1 MENVRKHVDVRLVQT
16 KKKLLKLSAKSTFKA
31 CKIFNEDLV
40 GVQLS
45 RVQVKMCKPGYCGMC
60 ILDLSKLAMYEKRK
74 YGQKVQLQMTDTDSL
89 LFFCETDNIYED
101 MMQDQDLFDLS
112 DYPKDHP
119 LYCDKNK
126 KVLGKMKDE
135 CGAVPI
141 RDFVGLR
148 SKMYS
153 FRCGEKEEKRAK
165 GIAKATVKKDLRFE
179 DYKNTLSEESQKRSA
194 MTIIRSHSHHLVSEK
209 LNKCSLSSF
218 DDKKVFVKLCAK
230 FSLRTLQN

>member
-1 MENVRKHVDVRLVQT
+1 
-16 KKKLLKLSAKSTFKA
+16 
-31 CKIFNEDLV
+31 
-40 GVQLS
+40 
-45 RVQVKMCKPGYCGMC
+45 
-60 ILDLSKLAMYEKRK
+60 
-74 YGQKVQLQMTDTDSL
+74 MTDTDSL
-89 LFFCETDNIYED
+89 LFFYETDNIYED
-101 MMQDQDLFDLS
+101 MMQDQDLFDLC

-135 CGAVPI
+135 CGAVSI

-153 FRCGEKEEKRAK
+153 FRCGEKEEKRAE

-218 DDKKVFVKLCAK
+218 DDKTYLLNSVQ
-230 FSLRTLQN
+230 SLAYGHYRTKNADSSMD